1 MWKLVTLCYFQIS
14 TLCKYLRK
22 WARVIDWLFILL
34 KSKIET
40 LYVSINNKKENWV
53 IEYPVGVGSG
63 VIYQKEDSFV
73 CGRERLSFSSVQ
85 SLSRVRLFVTPW
97 IAARQASLSIT
108 NSRSSLKLMSIK
120 SVMPSSHLILCHL
133 LLLLPPIPPSI
144 RVFSNESTLRMR
156 WPNCHYIPTILKIE
170 KTNFSAL
177 WIIWTIFFRKTLV
190 NKCAWKTIDD
200 TTNTCQG
207 FPGSSVVKNPLT
219 KQEMPEMWVCS
230 LDWKCGFD
238 PWIGKTP

>member
-73 CGRERLSFSSVQ
+73 CGRERLSFSSVAQSCPTLCDPMNRSTPGLPVDHQLPEFTQTHVHQVSDAIQPSHPLSSPSPPAPNPSQHQ
-85 SLSRVRLFVTPW
+85 SLFQWV
-97 IAARQASLSIT
+97 
-108 NSRSSLKLMSIK
+108 N
-120 SVMPSSHLILCHL
+120 SSHEVAKLSLH
-133 LLLLPPIPPSI
+133 SNNSENWKDKF
-144 RVFSNESTLRMR
+144 FSTMNNMNYFL
-156 WPNCHYIPTILKIE
+156 
-170 KTNFSAL
+170 
-177 WIIWTIFFRKTLV
+177 
-190 NKCAWKTIDD
+190 
-200 TTNTCQG
+200 
-207 FPGSSVVKNPLT
+207 
-219 KQEMPEMWVCS
+219 
-230 LDWKCGFD
+230 
-238 PWIGKTP
+238 